1 MLKFCFLKI
10 LQVEFAKKERDQGS
24 IKEIYGTLF
33 LQEEP
38 GKYIFKKKKKTR
50 EKTTKYSYRKY

>member
-38 GKYIFKKKKKTR
+38 GKYIFKKKKTR